1 MRLLSIAWGFT
12 RLLRHNALLH
22 NALLHNTR
30 PQRYATM
37 RAPQLSL
44 TTVE

>member
-12 RLLRHNALLH
+12 RLRRH